1 MGVMRFVVYPENLLE
16 DWPELDRAYVSGFD
30 GRVFATR
37 IEVEGNI
44 IACRRS
50 NADSGKVHIALPI
63 EGFGR
68 PSVSTSSLPERETPF
83 LLGVELARGRISQLR
98 DQLSAWE
105 MAGMA
110 VPEEYWVIHK
120 EAHCLFADASAKQHQ
135 PQEASET
142 AWKALELALK
152 AAKLLSEAYAAQR
165 LAVRRKRSSR
175 LPASLGC
182 NLGRLVLDE
191 DAGDDFCDAFTAVMV
206 PIEWKHIEPTE
217 GEYEWDIHDQQVEW
231 AKEQKMLMSA
241 GPLLDLSPNGLPQW
255 LWQWE
260 HDFLNLQSFVCDFV
274 ETAVSRYAGL
284 IRQWEVSARVNTG
297 GALALS
303 EENRLS
309 LVARTLEVVRHVDN
323 DLRLLI
329 RIDQPWGGY
338 QSRGQH
344 RLSPLHFVDALIRSG
359 VGLYGVNLEI
369 AIGYSRGTAPR
380 DLLDFSRLIDL
391 WSCLGIPLE
400 VTLAFPSS
408 TEPDPHATGDLEVE
422 PGHWK
427 EGWTE
432 EAQAAWVDAYL
443 PMLMA
448 KQVVVGIYWSNYS
461 DASPHHFPHAGLLRA
476 DGTPKPALDR
486 FVKYRKEYWKSESD
500 TDTVDDISPI

>member
-1 MGVMRFVVYPENLLE
+1 MGVMRFVVHPEKLLE
-16 DWPELDRAYVSGFD
+16 DWPELHRAYVSGFD

-37 IEVEGNI
+37 VEVDGNI

-50 NADSGKVHIALPI
+50 NSESGKVHIALPI

-68 PSVSTSSLPERETPF
+68 PSISTSSLPERETPF
-83 LLGVELARGRISQLR
+83 LLALELARGRISQLR
-98 DQLSAWE
+98 DQLAAWE

-110 VPEEYWVIHK
+110 VPEEYWVLHK
-120 EAHCLFADASAKQHQ
+120 DAHRLFAEASAQQHR
-135 PQEASET
+135 PVEASEA
-142 AWKALELALK
+142 AWKSLNLAMQ
-152 AAKLLSEAYAAQR
+152 AARMLSESYTEQR
-165 LAVRRKRSSR
+165 LAVRRKRSAR

-182 NLGRLVLDE
+182 SLGRTVPNE
-191 DAGDDFCDAFTAVMV
+191 EETKTYNDAFTAVRL
-206 PIEWKHIEPTE
+206 PIEWKHIEPQE
-217 GEYEWDIHDQQVEW
+217 GEYDWDVHDQQVEW
-231 AKEQKMLMSA
+231 AGNKKLLMTA
-241 GPLLDLSPNGLPQW
+241 GPLLDLSPEGLPQW

-274 ETAVSRYAGL
+274 ETAVARYAGL
-284 IRQWEVSARVNTG
+284 IRNWEVSARVNSG

-309 LVARTLEVVRHVDN
+309 LVARTLEVARQVD
-323 DLRLLI
+323 DELKLMV

-338 QSRGQH
+338 QARGQH

-369 AIGYSRGTAPR
+369 AVGYSPRGSSPR

-408 TEPDPHATGDLEVE
+408 TEPDANVNTDLEVE
-422 PGHWK
+422 TAQWK

-432 EAQAAWVDAYL
+432 ESQAAWVDAYL

-448 KQVVVGIYWSNYS
+448 KQVVVGIFWSHFS
-461 DASPHHFPHAGLLRA
+461 DAVPHHYPHAGLVRA
-476 DGTPKPALDR
+476 DGTPKPALQN
-486 FVKYRKEYWKSESD
+486 FVKYRQEYWQPE
-500 TDTVDDISPI
+500 IELL